1 MMFGLIF
8 IFFFS
13 SRRRHTRCA
22 LVTGVQT
29 CALPIYSHSLPSGVW
44 MQALANFTYATNA
57 FEVYEEPEYDESWL
71 TRVGYP
77 ISLQRGFIAERLFLD
92 DEEVA
97 NAPRQNFGEVRGG
110 DIKYLDVNQDG
121 EITALDKVPLGYPT
135 VPEINYGF
143 GLSDRKRT
151 RLNSS

>member
-1 MMFGLIF
+1 MRISDW
-8 IFFFS
+8 S
-13 SRRRHTRCA
+13 SDVCSSD
-22 LVTGVQT
+22 L
-29 CALPIYSHSLPSGVW
+29 
-44 MQALANFTYATNA
+44 
-57 FEVYEEPEYDESWL
+57 
-71 TRVGYP
+71 
-77 ISLQRGFIAERLFLD
+77 FIAERLFLD

-143 GLSDRKRT
+143 GLSAGYRGVDISVFFQGLARESFWIDAEAPAPFASYVYSGESFPSGTILPNISAERT
-151 RLNSS
+151 VGKECVRPCRAREDPYHTK

>member
-1 MMFGLIF
+1 
-8 IFFFS
+8 
-13 SRRRHTRCA
+13 
-22 LVTGVQT
+22 
-29 CALPIYSHSLPSGVW
+29 

-143 GLSDRKRT
+143 GLSAGYRGVDISVFFRSEVRRVGKECVSTCGSRWS
-151 RLNSS
+151 LDN